1 MIFPPSTIG
10 ILGSGQLGRMLSF
23 AAKRMGYKV
32 IVYSPANNT
41 PAGQVSDEEICADY
55 NDLEALR
62 AFAQKV
68 DVVTI
73 EFENIAVEA
82 LKELAKQVAVHPSP
96 FVLHTAQNRLREK
109 TFLAN
114 AKLPVTPFKQIDST
128 EQLVTACEALGLPAV
143 MKTAGFGYDG
153 KGQAIVESL
162 AEAQAAYKQLGEG
175 TVILEAFIDYRQE
188 LSVVAARNE
197 AGAYADFGVI
207 ENEHKNHIL
216 ATSIAPS
223 SLAKSIQ
230 EEARAIAKATLE
242 ALGVVGV
249 MCVEFFLTAD
259 NALLINELAPRP
271 HNSGHLTI
279 EGAACSQFEQ
289 QLRAICNLPLGDS
302 SIKQATAM
310 INLLGDVWQDGE
322 PNWKEIL
329 SMPDTHL
336 HLYGKEEARL
346 GRKMGHITLRRSS
359 KELLNEAILNIRKAL
374 EIS

>member
-1 MIFPPSTIG
+1 MILPPSTIG

-32 IVYSPANNT
+32 IVYSPSKNT

-55 NDLEALR
+55 NDLEALH
-62 AFAQKV
+62 AFAKKV

-82 LKELAKQVAVHPSP
+82 LQELAKHVAVYPSP

-114 AKLPVTPFKQIDST
+114 AELPVTPFKQIDSA
-128 EQLVTACEALGLPAV
+128 EQLASACDTLGLAAV

-153 KGQAIVESL
+153 KGQAIVKNL
-162 AEAQAAYKQLGEG
+162 AEAQAAYKNLGEG
-175 TVILEAFIDYRQE
+175 SVILEAFIDYQQE

-197 AGAYADFGVI
+197 AGAYIDFGVI
-207 ENEHKNHIL
+207 ENEHENHIL

-223 SLAKSIQ
+223 SLDKGIQ
-230 EEARAIAKATLE
+230 EEARVIAKATLE
-242 ALGVVGV
+242 ALDVVGV

-259 NALLINELAPRP
+259 NVLLINEVAPRP
-271 HNSGHLTI
+271 HNSGHLSI
-279 EGAACSQFEQ
+279 EGATCSQFEQ

-302 SIKQATAM
+302 SIKQPTAM
-310 INLLGDVWQDGE
+310 INLLGNVWQNAE
-322 PNWKEIL
+322 PQWQKIL

-346 GRKMGHITLRRSS
+346 WRKMGHITLRRSS
-359 KELLNEAILNIRKAL
+359 NELLSEAILNVKKAL
-374 EIS
+374 DIS

>member
-1 MIFPPSTIG
+1 MILPPSTIG

-23 AAKRMGYKV
+23 VAKRMGYKV
-32 IVYSPANNT
+32 IVYSPAKNT

-62 AFAQKV
+62 AFAKKV

-82 LKELAKQVAVHPSP
+82 LQELAKHVAVHPSP

-109 TFLAN
+109 TFLAK
-114 AKLPVTPFKQIDST
+114 AKLPVTPFKQIDSA
-128 EQLVTACEALGLPAV
+128 EQLASACDTLGLPAV

-153 KGQAIVESL
+153 KGQAIVKSL
-162 AEAQAAYKQLGEG
+162 TEAQAAYKKLGEG
-175 TVILEAFIDYRQE
+175 TVILESFIDYQQE

-197 AGAYADFGVI
+197 AGAYTDFGVI

-216 ATSIAPS
+216 DTSIAHS
-223 SLAKSIQ
+223 SLDKAIQ
-230 EEARAIAKATLE
+230 EEARVIAKATLE

-249 MCVEFFLTAD
+249 MCVEFFLTSD
-259 NALLINELAPRP
+259 NVLLVNEVAPRP

-302 SIKQATAM
+302 SIKQPTAM
-310 INLLGDVWQDGE
+310 INLLGDLWQNAE

-346 GRKMGHITLRRSS
+346 GRKMGHITLRRSNR
-359 KELLNEAILNIRKAL
+359 KLLNEAILRIKQVL
-374 EIS
+374 G